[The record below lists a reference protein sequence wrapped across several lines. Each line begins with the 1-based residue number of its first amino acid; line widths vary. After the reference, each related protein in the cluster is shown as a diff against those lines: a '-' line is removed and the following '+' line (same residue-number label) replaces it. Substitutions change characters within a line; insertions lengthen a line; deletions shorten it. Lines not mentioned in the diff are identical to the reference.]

1 VNQRNVIEAVPG
13 SASAVPSGHNESTPF
28 RQSLPGET
36 RVAED
41 QVFGLKSQVSGRVG
55 GYVVKVIAA
64 INATDATPFL
74 ESPSCLVSLHRVTPD
89 RVRA

>member
-36 RVAED
+36 VRAED
-41 QVFGLKSQVSGRVG
+41 QVFGRKSQVAGVVD
-55 GYVVKVIAA
+55 GYFEVIAA
-64 INATDATPFL
+64 VNATDATSFPNL
-74 ESPSCLVSLHRVTPD
+74 LRVWCRSLSDP
-89 RVRA
+89 